1 MFGENPIRPP
11 VKGAGDI
18 LDVQHIFPTV
28 QGEGPFAGT
37 PAVFVRLGGC
47 NLACRFCDT
56 EFEAFNAMPI
66 ADILAR
72 VQSLSVANDGYPIST
87 QLVVVTGGEPLR
99 QPIAPLCD
107 LLLQAGFRVQVETN
121 GTLYRELPQGVHVVC
136 SPKNN
141 NGTGYAPVREDLLR
155 RANAVKFIVS
165 AHDAAY
171 NHIAEVGQSLYG
183 TPVYLQPMDEY
194 DPQKNAANIALASKL
209 AAGNGAKLSL
219 QVHKNIGVE

>member
-56 EFEAFNAMPI
+56 EFEAFHAMPI

-72 VQSLSVANDGYPIST
+72 VRSLAVANDGYAVST

-107 LLLQAGFRVQVETN
+107 MLLQAGFRVQVETN

-141 NGTGYAPVREDLLR
+141 SGAGYAPVREDLLR

-165 AHDAAY
+165 AHDTAY